1 MNARPRRPAA
11 KGRAERPARQTPT
24 AVDPR
29 IARRRAE
36 VDRARLAV
44 RRSRFVTVGAVL
56 AVCAALGAVTR
67 TPLLDVDRV
76 QVAGAVRSER
86 AAVVEAT
93 GVAPGDAMTDLDT
106 RRIGRRLEATLPW
119 VATAEV
125 SRSWPSTIRV
135 TLVERTVVA
144 QVADP
149 SGRWFLVAADGTLV
163 AEAPAPDPNHV
174 TIDGVVPD
182 AVVGG
187 RLVDRAVAGTA
198 VLGAASDGVRTR
210 VRALRY
216 VGDDAIELV
225 LRPEGRV
232 AFGAVDQ
239 VDQKLRDLDT
249 VLARVDLSC
258 LAIIDLGVP
267 AHPVLQRQDGCG
279 S

>member
-1 MNARPRRPAA
+1 
-11 KGRAERPARQTPT
+11 
-24 AVDPR
+24 V
-29 IARRRAE
+29 
-36 VDRARLAV
+36 
-44 RRSRFVTVGAVL
+44 
-56 AVCAALGAVTR
+56 
-67 TPLLDVDRV
+67 
-76 QVAGAVRSER
+76 
-86 AAVVEAT
+86 VVEAT
-93 GVAPGDAMTDLDT
+93 GVALGAAMTDLET
-106 RRIGRRLEATLPW
+106 RRIERRLEATLPW

-125 SRSWPSTIRV
+125 SRSWPSTVRV

-149 SGRWFLVAADGTLV
+149 TGRWFLVAADGTLV
-163 AEAPAPDPNHV
+163 AEVPAPDPGYV

-187 RLVDRAVAGTA
+187 RLVDRAAAGTA
-198 VLGAASDGVRTR
+198 VLGSASDGVRSR

-216 VGDDAIELV
+216 VGDDAIEFV

-232 AFGAVDQ
+232 AFGTVDQ

-249 VLARVDLSC
+249 MLARVDLSC